1 MSKIIT
7 KIQSFT
13 DVITNSSSSVFIM
26 REDDALRYDNLENT
40 SDCISIVPID
50 LNWIRD
56 WGRSELEA
64 VMAILE
70 MSPEVVTTW
79 VNGKYCSYWDDPDPE
94 VWNTFVDMHKDLI
107 NEKFKDLYWVDIE
120 DHFEDAWDVT
130 QDAYD
135 DSLWYDSRH

>member
-1 MSKIIT
+1 MSKFVT

-26 REDDALRYDNLENT
+26 REDDALRYDNTENT

-50 LNWIRD
+50 FNWGKE
-56 WGRSELEA
+56 WGLGEVEA

-79 VNGKYCSYWDDPDPE
+79 VKGKYCSYWEDPNPE
-94 VWNTFVDMHKDLI
+94 AWNTFVGMHEDLI
-107 NEKFKDLYWVDIE
+107 KEKFKDLYWVDIE

-130 QDAYD
+130 QDAIN
-135 DSLWYDSRH
+135 DSIWYDNRH

>member
-1 MSKIIT
+1 MSKFIT

-50 LNWIRD
+50 FNWVKE
-56 WGRSELEA
+56 WGLGEVEA

-79 VNGKYCSYWDDPDPE
+79 VKGKYCSYWEDPDPE
-94 VWNTFVDMHKDLI
+94 AWHTFVDMHEDLI
-107 NEKFKDLYWVDIE
+107 KEKFKDLYWVDIE
-120 DHFEDAWDVT
+120 DHFVDAWDVT
-130 QDAYD
+130 QDAID

>member
-1 MSKIIT
+1 MSKFVT

-50 LNWIRD
+50 LNWVRD

-94 VWNTFVDMHKDLI
+94 VWNTFVDMYEDLI
-107 NEKFKDLYWVDIE
+107 KEKFEGLYWVDIE